1 MQTGKVRKFPVVLMG
16 RDYWGPMIDFLKD
29 RMVEAGT
36 ISANDPDHLV
46 LTDDPEEATS
56 IISETA
62 RKRFGL
68 TYGPRA
74 EPRRLL
80 LEQAIFGRR

>member
-1 MQTGKVRKFPVVLMG
+1 
-16 RDYWGPMIDFLKD
+16 MIDFLKD